1 MGMRAFLIGSSTV
14 AHSAAAIAGAITAEP
29 SAAVAMGI
37 SSAAS
42 VAAGVRIVLNRI
54 DSIPFRLARLTARSY
69 SPGSALPQLRSLAS
83 IEGF

>member
-1 MGMRAFLIGSSTV
+1 
-14 AHSAAAIAGAITAEP
+14 
-29 SAAVAMGI
+29 VAMGI
-37 SSAAS
+37 SSTAS
-42 VAAGVRIVLNRI
+42 VTAGVRIVLNRI